1 LTATAA
7 IAATLLA
14 GGLPGTAPVPA
25 NGAPATVT
33 VTIPVPVDMATP
45 TVSEPPSAD
54 PVEPAPAPSPEEILV
69 TGRQSI
75 PGDPLNEINAVSFDV
90 VQAAD
95 RAVVRPAAMAYR
107 AIVPLQ
113 GRHGVRNF
121 LSNLA
126 EPVVFINFLLQ
137 AKLGKAAETAG
148 RFAIN
153 STVGAAGLIDI
164 AKRKPFN
171 LPKRSNGFANTLGF
185 YGVKPGAFLFLP
197 IVGPTTLRDLVGLG
211 LDRLMVPLAVGKPLN
226 QSYYTIPS
234 GVLTSL
240 DQRAESDEQLAKL
253 NDETGNA
260 YVATRRSYL
269 QRRQA
274 EIDLLRGMK
283 RDGQNP
289 LTVPR

>member
-1 LTATAA
+1 MTATAS
-7 IAATLLA
+7 IAAILLA
-14 GGLPGTAPVPA
+14 GGVPDSAPVVA
-25 NGAPATVT
+25 NEASPPATEP
-33 VTIPVPVDMATP
+33 IPAPIEIATQRAL
-45 TVSEPPSAD
+45 EPPAET
-54 PVEPAPAPSPEEILV
+54 PVEPAPVSSPEEILV

-75 PGDPLNEINAVSFDV
+75 PGDPLNKVNAVSFEV

-153 STVGAAGLIDI
+153 STIGAAGLIDI
-164 AKRKPFN
+164 AKRKPFR

-185 YGVKPGAFLFLP
+185 YGVKPGPFLFLP

-226 QSYYTIPS
+226 RSYYAIPS
-234 GVLTSL
+234 AVLTSL
-240 DQRAESDEQLAKL
+240 DQRAEADEQIAKL
-253 NDETGNA
+253 NAETGNA
-260 YVATRRSYL
+260 YVATREEYL
-269 QRRQA
+269 KRRQA
-274 EIDLLRGMK
+274 EIDVLRGSRK
-283 RDGQNP
+283 GGQSP
-289 LTVPR
+289 VAIPQ